1 LTIIIIIIL
10 FIILWFLIK
19 RSLSGKTNTPLQ
31 KNKNDHTSSK
41 VDSSQNYDAK
51 SRYFYER
58 HSAEEL
64 GDWSNR
70 LSMFRYV
77 RAIGGHANDGDSLD
91 VRFEYNSIEELTN
104 FFEFIGVPLIHHEQE
119 PPQPERGRSYPS
131 AEFNKFPNLI
141 QGSAWINQ
149 PSHSEIEGIPV
160 HIWCTN
166 DEIRISASPRSY
178 DVDNSHVESAKH
190 LEKLLINSQ
199 LKVID
204 PPKPTKNYRWKDI

>member
-1 LTIIIIIIL
+1 MTNIIIIIL
-10 FIILWFLIK
+10 FIALYFLIK
-19 RSLSGKTNTPLQ
+19 RSSGKTNSPAQ
-31 KNKNDHTSSK
+31 KNKNEHSSTK
-41 VDSSQNYDAK
+41 ADSSQNYDAE
-51 SRYFYER
+51 SRYYYER

-64 GDWSNR
+64 SDWSNR

-77 RAIGGHANDGDSLD
+77 RAIGGHANDGDSLEIK
-91 VRFEYNSIEELTN
+91 FEYNSIEELTN
-104 FFEFIGVPLIHHEQE
+104 FFEFIGVSLMHHEQE

-141 QGSAWINQ
+141 QGTQWINQ

-160 HIWCTN
+160 HIWCTH

-178 DVDNSHVESAKH
+178 DVNNSHVENAEH
-190 LEKLLINSQ
+190 LEKLLIDSP

-204 PPKPTKNYRWKDI
+204 PPKPAKNYLWKNI